1 MNVRTWLRDELDTQ
15 LGDEWLLLPYDQ
27 ELTPSQRTV
36 MFFRSSVV
44 PAPSAPLGA
53 QMHTITLYVATAKQ
67 VGPDALDALDE
78 ALDDVL
84 VALHRI
90 HNVVARSATYKIL
103 GETVPTFEV
112 LVDVPANIAYTQE

>member
-1 MNVRTWLRDELDTQ
+1 MNVRTWLRDELATHLD
-15 LGDEWLLLPYDQ
+15 LLPYDK

-36 MFFRSSVV
+36 MFFRSLVV
-44 PAPSAPLGA
+44 PAPAAPLGA

-84 VALHRI
+84 VALHKI

-112 LVDVPANIAYTQE
+112 LVDVPANITNTQE